1 MMYPYQDED
10 KIREGTPTV
19 PEAVP
24 VWEQPAAHRP
34 KRSRRALKTAALLCA
49 CLMVSGAAGLGGG
62 FLALSL
68 WGGAEAPAAQAEAPA
83 AAPAV
88 SAPAQSAAGAMT
100 VSQVV
105 NAVSDS
111 VLAINT
117 EVQTTNFFMQQVTG
131 QAAGSGVI
139 ISQDG
144 YLLTNNH
151 VIENATK
158 VSVTLKNGESY
169 DAALV
174 GTDPETDLAV
184 IKIDAGGLQAAVIG
198 SSSALQVGDET
209 IAIGNPLGELGGTVT
224 NGIVSALNRE
234 VTIDD
239 RSMNL
244 LQTNAAI
251 NPGNSGGGLF
261 NDRGELI
268 GIVVAKSSGVG
279 VEGLGFAI
287 PIDTAKAVAD
297 DLIASGYVT
306 GRGELGVSVIDINDS
321 RTAFYYR
328 VPQNGVYLAGVS
340 SGSAAERAGL
350 KIGDGILAVDG
361 AEVSSAAELSSQIAR
376 HKAGETIELTIL
388 RDGGEQTVSVTLQEK
403 VPESVRKAA

>member
-10 KIREGTPTV
+10 KIREETPTV
-19 PEAVP
+19 SEAVP

-34 KRSRRALKTAALLCA
+34 KRSRRVLKTAALLCA

-83 AAPAV
+83 AVPAV
-88 SAPAQSAAGAMT
+88 SAPAQSSADAMT

-111 VLAINT
+111 VVAINT

-174 GTDPETDLAV
+174 GTDPETV
-184 IKIDAGGLQAAVIG
+184 
-198 SSSALQVGDET
+198 
-209 IAIGNPLGELGGTVT
+209 
-224 NGIVSALNRE
+224 
-234 VTIDD
+234 
-239 RSMNL
+239 RSPS
-244 LQTNAAI
+244 T
-251 NPGNSGGGLF
+251 
-261 NDRGELI
+261 
-268 GIVVAKSSGVG
+268 
-279 VEGLGFAI
+279 
-287 PIDTAKAVAD
+287 TA
-297 DLIASGYVT
+297 
-306 GRGELGVSVIDINDS
+306 
-321 RTAFYYR
+321 
-328 VPQNGVYLAGVS
+328 Q
-340 SGSAAERAGL
+340 
-350 KIGDGILAVDG
+350 
-361 AEVSSAAELSSQIAR
+361 
-376 HKAGETIELTIL
+376 
-388 RDGGEQTVSVTLQEK
+388 
-403 VPESVRKAA
+403 